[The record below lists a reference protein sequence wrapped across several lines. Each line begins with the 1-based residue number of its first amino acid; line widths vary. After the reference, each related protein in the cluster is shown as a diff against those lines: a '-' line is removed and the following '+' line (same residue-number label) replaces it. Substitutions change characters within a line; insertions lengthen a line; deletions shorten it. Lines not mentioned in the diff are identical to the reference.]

1 MISKKLLVVLVSL
14 YLFGGLVHLGRMY
27 FHREEPRRCII
38 AMEMNYSKN
47 YFVPHVLGRPY
58 FKKPPLHN
66 IVIAAFFKAFGVNEW
81 SARIISVISMV
92 LIALAIFCVAKS
104 IVGVDAALFSAF
116 SFAISLIAYFNY
128 GMLAETDMFF
138 SMLVFMSLT
147 SIFKGRLFLGS
158 VLTAFALLTKGFPAI
173 HFFYLTLFTYALLR
187 KRLRETLLSKDVI
200 FGAIFIFALFFGWL
214 AIVSDGNIHRF
225 NLALGTLISASG
237 NRVLSVEK
245 LPAVLKHLIKFP
257 ISFYLRFLPASFIFL
272 LLLRKDFLRE
282 FKAVYSSDEKIKEL
296 LLFTVSAFIPN
307 FLIYWIVPDGRVR
320 YVLVLFAVLSFV
332 LGVLY
337 YILEYHSPYE
347 FNKPF
352 RRLFALTA
360 TLSLF
365 AIFFDLEFVKGFDYL
380 LAIFAFFVS
389 SVSYLYLPNVRSEAL
404 RLLVGMVVL
413 AVVFRI
419 LYSAT
424 YGAYLYTF
432 YTNYRADGRKV
443 AEIILSKNPKYVM
456 TDGGNL
462 RLFVYVEKYLG
473 MQLHPLSLK
482 KHGIAI
488 VRDGKILKKI
498 FYKLELPDHVYYVG
512 RI

>member
-1 MISKKLLVVLVSL
+1 MISKRLLVVLFAL
-14 YLFGGLVHLGRMY
+14 YLFCGLVHLGRMY

-38 AMEMNYSKN
+38 AMEMNYTGN

-66 IVIAAFFKAFGVNEW
+66 IVIATFFKLFGVNEW
-81 SARIISVISMV
+81 SARIVSFISMV
-92 LIALAIFCVAKS
+92 LIALAIFCMAKG
-104 IVGVDAALFSAF
+104 IIGVDAALFSAF
-116 SFAISLIAYFNY
+116 SFAISIIAYLNY
-128 GMLAETDMFF
+128 GVLAETDMFF
-138 SMLVFMSLT
+138 SMLVFMSMT
-147 SIFKGRLFLGS
+147 SIFKGRLFIGS
-158 VLTAFALLTKGFPAI
+158 IFAGFALLTKGFPAL
-173 HFFYLTLFTYALLR
+173 HFFYLTLFTYALLK
-187 KRLRETLLSKDVI
+187 KRLKEVILSKEVI
-200 FGAIFIFALFFGWL
+200 FGAIFIFAMFFGWL
-214 AIVSDGNIHRF
+214 AVVSDGNIHRF
-225 NLALGTLISASG
+225 NLALGTLINASG
-237 NRVLSVEK
+237 SRVMSIEK
-245 LPAVLKHLIKFP
+245 LPALAKHLLKFP
-257 ISFYLRFLPASFIFL
+257 ISFYLRFLPASIVLL

-282 FKAVYSSDEKIKEL
+282 LKAVYNSDAKIKEL
-296 LLFTVSAFIPN
+296 LLFSISAFIPN

-337 YILEYHSPYE
+337 YVLEYNSPYE

-360 TLSLF
+360 TLSVF
-365 AIFFDLEFVKGFDYL
+365 AVFFDLEFVKGFDYL
-380 LAIFAFFVS
+380 LAIFVFLVS
-389 SVSYLYLPNVRSEAL
+389 AVSYLYISNVKPEAS
-404 RLLVGMVVL
+404 RLLVGMVIL
-413 AVVFRI
+413 GVVFKL

-443 AEIILSKNPKYVM
+443 AKIILSKNPKYVM

-488 VRDGKILKKI
+488 VRDKKVLKEV

-512 RI
+512 RL